1 MSSIDLNTSTT
12 GTYVVTYKALDTA
25 GNETTKNRN
34 VYITDNPGVPSLDL
48 IGNNLGTQYVFL
60 NASKTSAIYDDP
72 GVTARDQYNND
83 VSYLVSKNITM
94 FIQNSAGSNGSANG
108 FTETAYNSTNLN
120 RQLTTGNAA
129 FLFENG
135 NDGNL
140 PNTES
145 SSENVNEYRDYHTNQ
160 ESGVIQASYF
170 KITYTLA
177 ITNQD
182 TKYAYRYVYITDI
195 QSPVLS
201 LSETTKSFSWNY
213 PISDVI
219 SESQAVFS
227 AVDEFWQIGGSSNTK
242 GFSNLGYV
250 WKNNVNQTIS
260 NPSSIDT
267 SQSGTYKVYAVLNTS
282 YISNTGT
289 LNANY
294 VNSGA
299 GAQSGTKSY
308 HSDIL
313 TVNIQADGVAPTVT
327 FVSYND
333 VDISGIGN
341 LNTVNGHLYWTIPS
355 SGLYSFSDLNL
366 WRKQGITSNAEIN
379 VNDNDLANIQESNV
393 SVTYTKGSF
402 SKDKSQRDHLGKKF
416 SGADASVIGNPGSDA
431 IWLGT
436 YTVTDP
442 AGNSTTVTRN
452 IYIIDA
458 TTPTLTLDV
467 NPNLDTNYL
476 TYGTGLN
483 IIQYDHTTAAG
494 ANTKRV
500 EVTTQTTISDNY
512 RDTSNNIVSPSLE
525 FNPTSYVIRP
535 AYPKNAPLRTFILQY
550 NQVQDKL
557 LVLDFYGDLFN
568 TTASIPGQSGD
579 IHFDLSH
586 HSLRNISTTV
596 FTGIKATLGATN
608 YTPTDSS
615 NSFSYDVD
623 PGNYHSFLT
632 VEFGNLPIG
641 NNVFDVTFNGK
652 TLNTQIVITGI

>member
-219 SESQAVFS
+219 SESQAVFI

-242 GFSNLGYV
+242 GFSNLQGYV
-250 WKNNVNQTIS
+250 
-260 NPSSIDT
+260 
-267 SQSGTYKVYAVLNTS
+267 
-282 YISNTGT
+282 
-289 LNANY
+289 
-294 VNSGA
+294 
-299 GAQSGTKSY
+299 
-308 HSDIL
+308 
-313 TVNIQADGVAPTVT
+313 
-327 FVSYND
+327 
-333 VDISGIGN
+333 
-341 LNTVNGHLYWTIPS
+341 
-355 SGLYSFSDLNL
+355 
-366 WRKQGITSNAEIN
+366 
-379 VNDNDLANIQESNV
+379 
-393 SVTYTKGSF
+393 
-402 SKDKSQRDHLGKKF
+402 
-416 SGADASVIGNPGSDA
+416 
-431 IWLGT
+431 
-436 YTVTDP
+436 
-442 AGNSTTVTRN
+442 
-452 IYIIDA
+452 
-458 TTPTLTLDV
+458 
-467 NPNLDTNYL
+467 
-476 TYGTGLN
+476 
-483 IIQYDHTTAAG
+483 
-494 ANTKRV
+494 
-500 EVTTQTTISDNY
+500 
-512 RDTSNNIVSPSLE
+512 
-525 FNPTSYVIRP
+525 
-535 AYPKNAPLRTFILQY
+535 
-550 NQVQDKL
+550 
-557 LVLDFYGDLFN
+557 
-568 TTASIPGQSGD
+568 
-579 IHFDLSH
+579 
-586 HSLRNISTTV
+586 
-596 FTGIKATLGATN
+596 
-608 YTPTDSS
+608 
-615 NSFSYDVD
+615 
-623 PGNYHSFLT
+623 
-632 VEFGNLPIG
+632 
-641 NNVFDVTFNGK
+641 
-652 TLNTQIVITGI
+652 